1 MSLSAEDNMNDLI
14 RSLLLPI
21 HGSTFLFLYAVYIVI
36 LFIIVYRFFGHSFN
50 LSNKTN
56 INKDNLSNISLAYL
70 KGGTFSVIELCLF
83 SMYKNGLINVSSK
96 HIVTYISAKGDRN
109 KTTNE
114 AETFLFDYLDKEK
127 PVSDFI
133 YNKDFLS
140 KFNKIINADISILR
154 QNGYL
159 RQGLSK
165 SLPTFG
171 FIIPMFL
178 IIYPA
183 VLKIQLGLA
192 RYKPVTYIMTLLVI
206 SVIAFFIMYSLI
218 SYKFKYTKKALNLLK
233 SLQKSLNW
241 YVADLKSNKVSN
253 KLDPLFAA
261 AVLGTG
267 IFYSIGDYYEI
278 SSALYPLQHN
288 VHSGNSGSDS
298 SGCSSSSCSGSSC
311 SSSSCG
317 GSSCGGG
324 GCGGCGGG
332 D

>member
-1 MSLSAEDNMNDLI
+1 MNDLI

-21 HGSTFLFLYAVYIVI
+21 HGSTFLFLYIVYVIV
-36 LFIIVYRFFGHSFN
+36 LFIVVYRFFSHSFN
-50 LSNKTN
+50 LKSNTN
-56 INKDNLSNISLAYL
+56 INTDNLSNISLAYL
-70 KGGTFSVIELCLF
+70 KGGTSSVIELCLF
-83 SMYKNGLINVSSK
+83 SMYKNGLINISTEN
-96 HIVTYISAKGDRN
+96 ILTYISAKGDRN

-127 PVSDFI
+127 AVSDFI

-140 KFNKIINADISILR
+140 KFNKIITADVSILKEK
-154 QNGYL
+154 GYL
-159 RQGLSK
+159 RDGLSK
-165 SLPTFG
+165 IVPKLGFFVSL
-171 FIIPMFL
+171 FL

-192 RYKPVTYIMTLLVI
+192 RYKAVTFLITLLVI
-206 SVIAFFIMYSLI
+206 SIIAFIIMYSVI
-218 SYKFKYTKKALNLLK
+218 SYKFKYTKKALDLLK
-233 SLQKSLNW
+233 SLKKSLNW
-241 YVADLKSNKVSN
+241 YVADLKSNSISN

-261 AVLGTG
+261 AVLGTE
-267 IFYSIGDYYEI
+267 IFYTTGDYYAI
-278 SSALYPLQHN
+278 SLALYPLQNH
-288 VHSGNSGSDS
+288 VSSGSSGSDS